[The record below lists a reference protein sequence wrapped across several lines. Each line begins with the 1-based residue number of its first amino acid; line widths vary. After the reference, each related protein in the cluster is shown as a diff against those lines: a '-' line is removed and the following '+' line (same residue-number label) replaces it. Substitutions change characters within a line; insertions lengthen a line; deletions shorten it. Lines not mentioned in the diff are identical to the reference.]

1 MYLKQ
6 NIALY
11 PPLRTRCDGQTL
23 VRLTEDWPPQ
33 MRLAFPVPA
42 GVAPIRQ
49 QFAVSCQEKEL
60 PDVNGL
66 TLAVAY

>member
-6 NIALY
+6 NILAL
-11 PPLRTRCDGQTL
+11 PTASHALRRPNKMFGSP
-23 VRLTEDWPPQ
+23 RIGHPE

-42 GVAPIRQ
+42 GVAPIQQ
-49 QFAVSCQEKEL
+49 QFA
-60 PDVNGL
+60 GL

>member
-6 NIALY
+6 SAALY
-11 PPLRTRCDGQTL
+11 PPLRTRCGGRTFA
-23 VRLTEDWPPQ
+23 RLTEDWPPE

-49 QFAVSCQEKEL
+49 QFAAPCQKKGL
-60 PDVNGL
+60 PGMNGL
-66 TLAVAY
+66 RLAVAY